1 MKNFDIVKHKKTKK
15 IGTIV
20 SEYPKTFEVEFDD
33 GVKTMNENELQIS
46 GVLPHFLI
54 NIYSK
59 VINLSRE
66 NNQVVGEN
74 NDYYITLEQLEALF
88 KEWKAEQE

>member
-33 GVKTMNENELQIS
+33 GVKTMNENELQI
-46 GVLPHFLI
+46 
-54 NIYSK
+54 YK
-59 VINLSRE
+59 V
-66 NNQVVGEN
+66 
-74 NDYYITLEQLEALF
+74 
-88 KEWKAEQE
+88 EQE